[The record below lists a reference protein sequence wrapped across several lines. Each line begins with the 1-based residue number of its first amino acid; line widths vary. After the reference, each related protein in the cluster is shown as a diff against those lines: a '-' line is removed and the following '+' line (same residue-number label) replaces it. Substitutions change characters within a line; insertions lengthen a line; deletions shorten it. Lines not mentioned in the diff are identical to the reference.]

1 MPPLKTPRSS
11 RFAFWSVLA
20 MLAMVSAPV
29 AITLSTVKT
38 SAYLPLARLLPQ
50 NPSPYGYTVSLLIF
64 IVPVVLIAFWFLPND
79 RIHISKRS
87 FWITIIALFVFGAGL
102 DFFFAHRFFYFPNP
116 NAVVGIPAPALGSP
130 VPIEEYIFYL
140 TGFLTILLLYL
151 WLDGS
156 WLHAYSVP
164 ENDARRISLDRLL
177 RFHPDSLILAVV
189 LIAAAVAYKRFSP
202 AATPGFP
209 GYFTFLV
216 ICSLSPSVALFP
228 SVNAMIN
235 WRALSLTLFLIV
247 LTSVLW
253 EATLALPYGW
263 WSYQPTAM
271 VGIYIRAWHDLPIE
285 AVLVWLGI
293 TYATVIIYEAVRAW
307 QASGKS
313 ARHAFLG
320 SKAAGPSTTSHSS
333 SVNVPRPR

>member
-1 MPPLKTPRSS
+1 MQSSQSPHSS

-20 MLAMVSAPV
+20 MLALISVPV
-29 AITLSTVKT
+29 AITLATVKT
-38 SAYLPLARLLPQ
+38 SAYLPLAQLLPQ
-50 NPSPYGYTVSLLIF
+50 NPSPHGYTVSLFIF
-64 IVPVVLIAFWFLPND
+64 IVPVVLIGFWFLPND

-87 FWITIIALFVFGAGL
+87 FRITIIGLFVAGAGL

-116 NAVVGIPAPALGSP
+116 DAVSGIPAPALGAP
-130 VPIEEYIFYL
+130 VPIEEYFFYL
-140 TGFLTILLLYL
+140 FGFLTILLLYL
-151 WLDGS
+151 WLDGY

-164 ENDARRISLDRLL
+164 ENDTRRISVHRLL

-216 ICSLSPSVALFP
+216 ICSLSPSIALFP
-228 SVNAMIN
+228 SVNTLIN

-247 LTSVLW
+247 LASVLW

-263 WSYQPTAM
+263 WGYQPSAI

-285 AVLVWLGI
+285 AVFVWIGI

-307 QASGKS
+307 QSSGKS

-320 SKAAGPSTTSHSS
+320 VSAAGVSTD
-333 SVNVPRPR
+333 PRRFEPTRR